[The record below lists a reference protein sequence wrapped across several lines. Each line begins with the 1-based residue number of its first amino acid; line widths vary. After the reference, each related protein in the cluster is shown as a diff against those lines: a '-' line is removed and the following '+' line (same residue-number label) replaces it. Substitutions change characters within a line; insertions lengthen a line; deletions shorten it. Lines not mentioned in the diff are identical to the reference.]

1 MGWASPT
8 TAWATKR
15 AYGVMQLIDSIPPQT
30 TTSCCPDNMALAPV
44 YGQAGDMILYDKIY
58 FHNTLQTLL
67 NRAASGCSSGKKI
80 TKRKTPVFIASIRD
94 GR

>member
-1 MGWASPT
+1 
-8 TAWATKR
+8 
-15 AYGVMQLIDSIPPQT
+15 
-30 TTSCCPDNMALAPV
+30 MALAPV

-80 TKRKTPVFIASIRD
+80 TK
-94 GR
+94 